1 MESRCLGSRSSVNT
15 EEKLAFFVVIVAVIT
30 KMSFEVNPL
39 PPQGT
44 WLFRPDQ
51 YVLESPVSFH
61 SCKSDIIGRSDSLH
75 SVIRTIE

>member
-1 MESRCLGSRSSVNT
+1 MGGRTSVNA
-15 EEKLAFFVVIVAVIT
+15 EEKLTFFVVIVAVIT

-39 PPQGT
+39 PPWGT

-75 SVIRTIE
+75 AVSRTTE